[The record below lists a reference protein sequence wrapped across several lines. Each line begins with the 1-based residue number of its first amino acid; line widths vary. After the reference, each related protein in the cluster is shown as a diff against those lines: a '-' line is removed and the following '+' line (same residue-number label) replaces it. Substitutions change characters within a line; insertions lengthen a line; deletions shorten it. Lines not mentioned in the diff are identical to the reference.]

1 MRGSGV
7 TLTVPAE
14 IMAMPRFHA
23 TIKLSAK
30 WMREKSQHKNS
41 FVLDA
46 ENELWSSKYKWIKVD
61 GSSFAGAWGE
71 NETVYFLWNSFYKA
85 FMKEFGINLCVCVK
99 SLKLGFKNSL
109 ALMKQVENG
118 TW

>member
-30 WMREKSQHKNS
+30 WMDKEKCVWEWKKL
-41 FVLDA
+41 FPGP
-46 ENELWSSKYKWIKVD
+46 SKASLSYDLVQ
-61 GSSFAGAWGE
+61 
-71 NETVYFLWNSFYKA
+71 
-85 FMKEFGINLCVCVK
+85 K
-99 SLKLGFKNSL
+99 SISGD
-109 ALMKQVENG
+109 
-118 TW
+118 

>member
-30 WMREKSQHKNS
+30 WMSREKKHEN
-41 FVLDA
+41 VL
-46 ENELWSSKYKWIKVD
+46 
-61 GSSFAGAWGE
+61 
-71 NETVYFLWNSFYKA
+71 FL
-85 FMKEFGINLCVCVK
+85 E
-99 SLKLGFKNSL
+99 
-109 ALMKQVENG
+109 Q
-118 TW
+118 T

>member
-1 MRGSGV
+1 M

-41 FVLDA
+41 FRSRKMSYGHQNR
-46 ENELWSSKYKWIKVD
+46 NELKWMALV
-61 GSSFAGAWGE
+61 WLCRVGE
-71 NETVYFLWNSFYKA
+71 ANETVYFMWDVFDK
-85 FMKEFGINLCVCVK
+85 V
-99 SLKLGFKNSL
+99 
-109 ALMKQVENG
+109 
-118 TW
+118 